1 MSFFNKENKS
11 LIDLVTQKIQLNYD
25 NSINLLNK
33 IYEENIHFLKYIASF
48 SVTIEENNILDLI
61 SFFFI
66 YSNFILNLTV
76 FYVNDVE
83 ENYKII
89 SEIFLK
95 FLQMDSENKFKTYK
109 IIELNQY
116 ISLLLILQNIKQI
129 LLQKIKNPSQQFHA
143 LDILLSL
150 HKIFLKYKL
159 DEINSPFL
167 EIINNELE
175 IIFPQFLKVL
185 NEDELNMT
193 FNCLMDLIDSDN
205 QEIRTSSK
213 NILSKLVNDEL
224 CIFNTY
230 EEIKN

>member
-1 MSFFNKENKS
+1 
-11 LIDLVTQKIQLNYD
+11 
-25 NSINLLNK
+25 
-33 IYEENIHFLKYIASF
+33 
-48 SVTIEENNILDLI
+48 
-61 SFFFI
+61 
-66 YSNFILNLTV
+66 
-76 FYVNDVE
+76 
-83 ENYKII
+83 
-89 SEIFLK
+89 
-95 FLQMDSENKFKTYK
+95 MDSENKFKTYK

-129 LLQKIKNPSQQFHA
+129 LLQKIKNPSQQFQS
-143 LDILLSL
+143 LNILLSL